1 MEDLGIEELKQLI
14 HFYKQRTNELEYVNL
29 QWQLRYNKLLQSN
42 SKPIPATK
50 ITKTK
55 SE

>member
-1 MEDLGIEELKQLI
+1 MDELGNEELKQI
-14 HFYKQRTNELEYVNL
+14 VSFYRQRCSDLEYSNL
-29 QWQLRYNKLLQSN
+29 QWQLRYNKLVNAASE
-42 SKPIPATK
+42 PIPATK